1 MDNEEKS
8 EEESLEPEEE
18 ILEEEGLQE
27 RLKKMRKEL
36 ESCRKE
42 KEEYL
47 AGWQRAK
54 ADFINARKDEERGR
68 EAFLKF
74 AGERILREFL
84 VIGDSLELALKLK
97 SSEGSPA
104 DLSADA
110 RASAKAGLEQIYSQ
124 FWELLK
130 QHGVTPIESV
140 GKKFNPLEH
149 ESLEEEE
156 VSEEAKDNMVQEE
169 LQKGWMLH
177 ERVLRPAK
185 VKVGVYRRI

>member
-1 MDNEEKS
+1 VDNITMNNEETG
-8 EEESLEPEEE
+8 EESKEETLELEEE
-18 ILEEEGLQE
+18 ILEEEGLKE
-27 RLKKMRKEL
+27 KIKKLRKEL

-54 ADFINARKDEERGR
+54 ADFINARKEEERSR
-68 EAFLKF
+68 EALLKF
-74 AGERILREFL
+74 AEERILREFL
-84 VIGDSLELALKLK
+84 TITDSLELALKLK
-97 SSEGSPA
+97 PA
-104 DLSADA
+104 E
-110 RASAKAGLEQIYSQ
+110 GLEQIYSQ
-124 FWELLK
+124 FRELLK
-130 QHGVTPIESV
+130 QHGAIPIESA

-156 VSEEAKDNMVQEE
+156 VLEETKDNLVLEE

-185 VKVGVYRRI
+185 VKVGVYKEV